1 MTCLTVLMLAH
12 PLVDLNSV
20 ALPAVIQAFTPSRIY
35 KTLGWADLQL
45 FNRCWH
51 AQRRVTVFLDS
62 WRQLPNKFDFGPKG
76 KLGNPLQNLVLMSED
91 RFKISKEYVNTYC
104 IVNKPA
110 LSTVANKHK
119 IKLPEKYFNK
129 ELLNFF
135 WF

>member
-1 MTCLTVLMLAH
+1 
-12 PLVDLNSV
+12 
-20 ALPAVIQAFTPSRIY
+20 
-35 KTLGWADLQL
+35 
-45 FNRCWH
+45 
-51 AQRRVTVFLDS
+51 
-62 WRQLPNKFDFGPKG
+62 
-76 KLGNPLQNLVLMSED
+76 MSED

>member
-1 MTCLTVLMLAH
+1 MLNEIGEAH
-12 PLVDLNSV
+12 LI
-20 ALPAVIQAFTPSRIY
+20 AKQIRF
-35 KTLGWADLQL
+35 WAK
-45 FNRCWH
+45 
-51 AQRRVTVFLDS
+51 
-62 WRQLPNKFDFGPKG
+62 RQKAKG